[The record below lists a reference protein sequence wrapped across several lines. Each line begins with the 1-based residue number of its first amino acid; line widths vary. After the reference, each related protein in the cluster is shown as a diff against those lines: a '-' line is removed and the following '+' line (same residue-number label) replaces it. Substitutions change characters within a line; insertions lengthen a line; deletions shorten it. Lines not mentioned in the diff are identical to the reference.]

1 MATKD
6 RHSWAGRTS
15 NIGARIGAMNR
26 EADNVGQASRLPVRA
41 GSLPA
46 KCSAGKDARKTGSPD
61 GCPTT
66 AQDNFMLQMQ
76 HKTVLN
82 AGVGLV
88 RALTSRGQ
96 ESRLARR
103 PASPGAWRTTTRF
116 FIALVLALLT
126 LGLTG
131 CFKVSS
137 DVRALRESVMK
148 SGVMEWNQEIELGV
162 GAITLNLARAGLAF
176 VDLPPEARAALHAA
190 RGAEVGV
197 YRLRDARKPLNRA
210 ALLSAADKAM
220 AGRGWDRIV
229 GVLDQCDL
237 VAIYMPN
244 DVRSARDVK
253 ICLLT
258 LSGEEMVI
266 ACARSNLEP
275 LMEMARQAEWHQ
287 KVGLPIHF

>member
-1 MATKD
+1 M
-6 RHSWAGRTS
+6 
-15 NIGARIGAMNR
+15 
-26 EADNVGQASRLPVRA
+26 
-41 GSLPA
+41 
-46 KCSAGKDARKTGSPD
+46 
-61 GCPTT
+61 
-66 AQDNFMLQMQ
+66 
-76 HKTVLN
+76 
-82 AGVGLV
+82 
-88 RALTSRGQ
+88 
-96 ESRLARR
+96 
-103 PASPGAWRTTTRF
+103 RF
-116 FIALVLALLT
+116 FIAPVLVLLT

-131 CFKVSS
+131 CFRVSN
-137 DVRALRESVMK
+137 DVGALRKSVMT
-148 SGVMEWNQEIELGV
+148 SAGAEWDEKIEIGV

-229 GVLDQCDL
+229 GVLDQRDL

-244 DVRSARDVK
+244 DVRSVRDVK

-275 LMEMARQAEWHQ
+275 LMEIAFSRAPWRL
-287 KVGLPIHF
+287 VGGSQ

>member
-1 MATKD
+1 
-6 RHSWAGRTS
+6 
-15 NIGARIGAMNR
+15 
-26 EADNVGQASRLPVRA
+26 
-41 GSLPA
+41 
-46 KCSAGKDARKTGSPD
+46 
-61 GCPTT
+61 
-66 AQDNFMLQMQ
+66 MLQVQ
-76 HKTVLN
+76 HKIVQGG
-82 AGVGLV
+82 GVKLR
-88 RALTSRGQ
+88 RALASHGKK
-96 ESRLARR
+96 SGLAKTLA
-103 PASPGAWRTTTRF
+103 PPGAWKTTTRI
-116 FIALVLALLT
+116 FIAPVLVLLM

-137 DVRALRESVMK
+137 DVRTLRESVMK
-148 SGVMEWNQEIELGV
+148 SGAMEWNQEIELGV

-229 GVLDQCDL
+229 GVLDQREL

-244 DVRSARDVK
+244 DVRSARHVK

-287 KVGLPIHF
+287 KVGSPIHF